1 MQMKRWMWSCAAS
14 VAMTAAAIGV
24 GAAQDARGATA
35 DTRTGASVTMTGCLE
50 GPLNT
55 GDEYALSFEPQPV
68 RGAGV
73 TRFRL
78 TNVTMKPMPAKDAT
92 YLIVGN
98 DEQLSAQLGRQVQIV
113 GAIVPP
119 PTQERAVTGTSG
131 LTAPAATATVR
142 AQSVRRV
149 ADKCSPRK

>member
-1 MQMKRWMWSCAAS
+1 MQMKRLLWSCAAS
-14 VAMTAAAIGV
+14 VAISAGAITV
-24 GAAQDARGATA
+24 DAAQDTK
-35 DTRTGASVTMTGCLE
+35 GASLTMTGCLE
-50 GPLNT
+50 GPINT

-73 TRFRL
+73 ARFRL
-78 TNVTMKPMPAKDAT
+78 TNVTMKPMPAKDAI
-92 YLIVGN
+92 YVIVGN
-98 DEQLSAQLGRQVQIV
+98 DEQLSAQVGRQVQIV

-119 PTQERAVTGTSG
+119 PTQEGAVTGTSG

-149 ADKCSPRK
+149 ADKCATAVK

>member
-1 MQMKRWMWSCAAS
+1 MQIKHLIWSCAAS
-14 VAMTAAAIGV
+14 VAITAAAITV
-24 GAAQDARGATA
+24 DAAQDTK
-35 DTRTGASVTMTGCLE
+35 GASLTMTGCLE
-50 GPLNT
+50 GPINT

-73 TRFRL
+73 SRFRL

-92 YLIVGN
+92 YVIVGN
-98 DEQLSAQLGRQVQIV
+98 DEHLAAQVGRQVQIV

-131 LTAPAATATVR
+131 LTAPATTTTVR
-142 AQSVRRV
+142 AQSVSRV
-149 ADKCSPRK
+149 ADKCAARVK